1 MITSMLMT
9 TSKVYIVSEFGGEYE
24 DKWKHPVG
32 VCSSL
37 ELAEELKNKILASR
51 EIKTNIS
58 EEEYE
63 EMLDYLHEYED
74 EHGAICEEEVEGV
87 KKLFPDRNPE
97 DIDAIDK
104 VYFSY
109 DDFGGVHIQEI
120 NFYN

>member
-1 MITSMLMT
+1 MITSMLKT

-24 DKWKHPVG
+24 DKWEHPVG

-63 EMLDYLHEYED
+63 EMLDYLYEYED
-74 EHGAICEEEVEGV
+74 EHGAICEEEAEGV

-104 VYFSY
+104 AYFSY
-109 DDFGGVHIQEI
+109 NDFGGVYIKEI
-120 NFYN
+120 DFYN

>member
-1 MITSMLMT
+1 MKT
-9 TSKVYIVSEFGGEYE
+9 TSKVYVVSEFGGEYE
-24 DKWKHPVG
+24 DKWERPVG

-37 ELAEELKNKILASR
+37 ELAEELKTKILADR

-58 EEEYE
+58 VEEYE
-63 EMLDYLHEYED
+63 EMLKYLDKYED
-74 EHGAICEEEVEGV
+74 KHGIICIEEADGI

-109 DDFGGVHIQEI
+109 NDFGGVNIQEA

>member
-1 MITSMLMT
+1 M

-24 DKWKHPVG
+24 DKWERPVG

-37 ELAEELKNKILASR
+37 ELAEELKDKLLADR

-63 EMLDYLHEYED
+63 EMLDYLYEYED
-74 EHGAICEEEVEGV
+74 EHGEICDEEAEGI

-104 VYFSY
+104 VYFSH
-109 DDFGGVHIQEI
+109 DDFGGVDIQEVD
-120 NFYN
+120 FYN

>member
-1 MITSMLMT
+1 MITSMLKT

-24 DKWKHPVG
+24 DKWEHPVG

-37 ELAEELKNKILASR
+37 ELAEELKTKILASK

-58 EEEYE
+58 AEEYE
-63 EMLDYLHEYED
+63 EMLDYLYEYED
-74 EHGAICEEEVEGV
+74 EHGAICDEEAEGI

-104 VYFSY
+104 AYFSY
-109 DDFGGVHIQEI
+109 DDFGGVDIQEI
-120 NFYN
+120 NYYN

>member
-1 MITSMLMT
+1 MITSMLTT

-24 DKWKHPVG
+24 DKWERPVG

-37 ELAEELKNKILASR
+37 ELAEELKDKILADR

-63 EMLDYLHEYED
+63 EMLDYLYEYED
-74 EHGAICEEEVEGV
+74 EHGEICDEEAEGL

-109 DDFGGVHIQEI
+109 DDFGGVDIQEVD
-120 NFYN
+120 FYN